1 MKKYALPLII
11 ISVCHLGSA
20 CKKQLT
26 EKPLSSIAPTSFYK
40 TQTDFETATN
50 GVLALHAGMDLYGWG
65 WHYMQTWPAG
75 DYKRGPGD
83 PWENLSFAGDWSF
96 SQEIWSGNYKLINNA
111 NLVLSKIDA
120 VSFDQSKK
128 DALKGE
134 LLFLRAVAYFDLVR
148 SFGEIPIHLQPT
160 ESIENASLPQSPV
173 KDVYDVIIKDLQDAS
188 GLLALKNPYGPGY
201 ASSGAAEGLL
211 AKVYITMAGH
221 PLQDQTKW
229 QAAISQLEKIV
240 DPANPSQSVQPYS
253 YHLEPDYQNLFDLVT
268 SPAFSGS
275 GGTAKPVIGRP
286 ADKNGPEA
294 VYEINYTT
302 VAGLLSGAFP
312 TSVSG
317 LQCNDWLVDFFDAG
331 DYRKE
336 VTMVTSVNDPLGA
349 MNLEK
354 KFQST
359 GTTWNDNQNN
369 WPYLRYANLI
379 LYLAEAENEV
389 NGPTPLAFRCI
400 NAIRARARAA
410 NGTARAVPADYT
422 TADATTADAFRQL
435 VSRERVLEFSCEG
448 EDWFDWIRTGTLEK
462 WIDLQGRTQYYRD
475 RLNFFPK
482 PQAEITLSKG
492 KLTQNDG
499 Y

>member
-11 ISVCHLGSA
+11 SFCYLISA
-20 CKKQLT
+20 CKQQLI
-26 EKPLSSIAPTSFYK
+26 EKPLSTIAPTNFYQ

-50 GVLALHAGMDLYGWG
+50 GVLGIHAGMDLYGWA

-96 SQEIWSGNYKLINNA
+96 SQEIWTANYKQINNI

-120 VSFDQSKK
+120 ISFDQTKK

-148 SFGEIPIHLQPT
+148 SFGEVPLHLQPT
-160 ESIENASLPQSPV
+160 VSIGDASLPQSSIR
-173 KDVYDVIIKDLQDAS
+173 DVYDVIIKDLQDAT
-188 GLLALKNPYGPGY
+188 GLLALKNSYGPGY
-201 ASSGAAEGLL
+201 ASKGAAAGLL

-221 PLQDQTKW
+221 PLQDQSKW
-229 QAAISQLEKIV
+229 QAAIDQLKTIV
-240 DPANPSQSVQPYS
+240 DPSNPSQSVQPYA
-253 YHLEPDYQNLFDLVT
+253 YHLEPDYQNLFDLVV

-275 GGTAKPVIGRP
+275 GGTGKPVIGRA

-294 VYEINYTT
+294 IYEINYTT

-317 LQCNDWLVDFFDAG
+317 LQCNDWLVSFFDAG

-336 VTMVTSVNDPLGA
+336 VTMVTTNNDPLGV

-389 NGPTPLAFRCI
+389 NGPTPLALRCI
-400 NAIRARARAA
+400 NAIRARARMA
-410 NGTARAVPADYT
+410 NGTARNVPADYT
-422 TADATTADAFRQL
+422 SGDATTADQFRAL
-435 VSRERVLEFSCEG
+435 VARERILEFSCEG
-448 EDWFDWIRTGTLEK
+448 EDWFDWIRTGTLETQV
-462 WIDLQGRTQYYRD
+462 DAQGRAQYYKD

-492 KLTQNDG
+492 KLKQNDG

>member
-1 MKKYALPLII
+1 MKKHALASIIVICYLI
-11 ISVCHLGSA
+11 SG
-20 CKKQLT
+20 CKKELI
-26 EKPLSSIAPTSFYK
+26 EDPLSTIAPTNFYK

-50 GVLALHAGMDLYGWG
+50 GVIGIHAGMDLYSWG

-83 PWENLSFAGDWSF
+83 PWENLSYAGDWYF
-96 SQEIWSGNYKLINNA
+96 SESVWTADYKQINNI
-111 NLVLSKIDA
+111 NLVLSKIDG
-120 VSFDQSKK
+120 VSFDESRKN
-128 DALKGE
+128 ALKGE

-148 SFGEIPIHLQPT
+148 AFGKVPIHLTPT
-160 ESIENASLPQSPV
+160 VSIENASLPEGEI
-173 KDVYDVIIKDLQDAS
+173 KDVYAVVIKDLQDAS
-188 GLLALKNPYGPGY
+188 GLLPLKNPYGPNY
-201 ASSGAAEGLL
+201 ANQGAAVGLL

-221 PLQDQTKW
+221 PLLDQTKW
-229 QAAISQLEKIV
+229 QAAIGQLEKIV
-240 DPANPSQSVQPYS
+240 DPANPSQSVQPYT
-253 YHLEPDYQNLFDLVT
+253 YHLEPDYQNLFDLVV
-268 SPAFSGS
+268 SPAYSGS
-275 GGTAKPVIGRP
+275 GGTAKPVIGKP
-286 ADKNGPEA
+286 ADKNGPEG
-294 VYEINYTT
+294 VYEINYST
-302 VAGLLSGAFP
+302 VAGLLSAAFP

-317 LQCNDWLVDFFDAG
+317 LQCNDWLVNFFDPG

-336 VTMVTSVNDPLGA
+336 VTMVTKNNDPLGV

-410 NGTARAVPADYT
+410 DGTARAVPADYVA
-422 TADATTADAFRQL
+422 ADATTADQFRAL
-435 VSRERVLEFSCEG
+435 VYRERILEFSCEG
-448 EDWFDWIRTGTLEK
+448 EDWFDWIRTGTLKEE
-462 WIDLQGRTQYYRD
+462 ITFQGRTQYYTD

-482 PQAEITLSKG
+482 PQAEITLAKG
-492 KLTQNDG
+492 NLTQNTG